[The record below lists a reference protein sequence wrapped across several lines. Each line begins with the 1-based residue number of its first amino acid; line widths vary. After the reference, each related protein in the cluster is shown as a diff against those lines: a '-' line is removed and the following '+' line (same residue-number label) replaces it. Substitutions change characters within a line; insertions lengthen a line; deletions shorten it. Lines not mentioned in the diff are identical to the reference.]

1 MREDASSNVTIYDRL
16 EIIASEV
23 TVYVDFKTSNSDST
37 NAKGFYIEDNGEFVV
52 NDLDNN
58 NETIDDASIIK
69 PLHEKCNIVGNMLR
83 GK

>member
-1 MREDASSNVTIYDRL
+1 MLREDALSNVTIYDRL

-23 TVYVDFKTSNSDST
+23 TVYVDFNDTGNSDST

-52 NDLDNN
+52 KDLDNN

-69 PLHEKCNIVGNMLR
+69 PYN
-83 GK
+83 